1 MQTQKDTYAASCFEQ
16 HTCTQFFVAVGQ
28 QQHEKQRRREK
39 NKTKTGLPQLF
50 GIVLLNLCPLL
61 RKFHILLYQLQAR
74 LCVLFNDVILV
85 LVEGAQHK

>member
-1 MQTQKDTYAASCFEQ
+1 MLQAALSNTLVHNSLWQ
-16 HTCTQFFVAVGQ
+16 LGNNNMKNRGG
-28 QQHEKQRRREK
+28 EK
-39 NKTKTGLPQLF
+39 KTKTLPQLF

>member
-1 MQTQKDTYAASCFEQ
+1 MLQAALSNTLVHNSLWQ
-16 HTCTQFFVAVGQ
+16 LGNNNMKNRG
-28 QQHEKQRRREK
+28 EK
-39 NKTKTGLPQLF
+39 KTKTLPQLF

-74 LCVLFNDVILV
+74 LCVPFNDVILV